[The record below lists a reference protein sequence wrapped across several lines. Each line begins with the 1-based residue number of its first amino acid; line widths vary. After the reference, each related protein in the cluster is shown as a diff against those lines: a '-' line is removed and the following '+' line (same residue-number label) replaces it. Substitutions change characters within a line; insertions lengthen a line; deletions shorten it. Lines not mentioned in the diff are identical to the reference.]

1 MTRAEAEAVP
11 SLGVPVPHSHPVSLG
26 FARTMGTHLQESEH
40 ASRVCRTPDGVLS
53 ALRDRATPRYLPGLR
68 TCHAWVH
75 ATPLHLPRL
84 PTCHAPA
91 PATPRSTPRYLPH
104 PRTCHTPAPAT
115 PCTCH
120 TPAPATPTHLSR
132 LSTCHAPAPAR
143 LRTGAPAPRGTGE
156 HCGTR
161 GPHCPRPPYITCG
174 AGPGA
179 ATVQRGAGPA
189 RQKCGSRG
197 VIPVAVCTD

>member
-75 ATPLHLPRL
+75 ATPPHLPRL
-84 PTCHAPA
+84 PTCHA
-91 PATPRSTPRYLPH
+91 
-104 PRTCHTPAPAT
+104 
-115 PCTCH
+115 
-120 TPAPATPTHLSR
+120 PAPATPTHLSR

-143 LRTGAPAPRGTGE
+143 LRTGAPAPRGTGG
-156 HCGTR
+156 HCRTR
-161 GPHCPRPPYITCG
+161 GPHCPRPPCITCG

-179 ATVQRGAGPA
+179 AAVQRGAGPA

>member
-75 ATPLHLPRL
+75 ATPPHLPRL
-84 PTCHAPA
+84 PTCHPPA
-91 PATPRSTPRYLPH
+91 PATHPHLPR
-104 PRTCHTPAPAT
+104 PRTCHASVPAT
-115 PCTCH
+115 PPHLHASAQVHQLPEAQEDTAEPGDH
-120 TPAPATPTHLSR
+120 TARGRPASPVEPAPGP
-132 LSTCHAPAPAR
+132 
-143 LRTGAPAPRGTGE
+143 PRCSGVQGLPD
-156 HCGTR
+156 R
-161 GPHCPRPPYITCG
+161 SV
-174 AGPGA
+174 GPGESFRWRSA
-179 ATVQRGAGPA
+179 L
-189 RQKCGSRG
+189 
-197 VIPVAVCTD
+197 TDIQQLFK